1 MDSDHAAADQQK
13 EQTGN
18 DAAWLQRV
26 RYAAAEP
33 TSWLLHATTLRQAA
47 HDLWTAGNAHTRE
60 PGSELGATVLV
71 KWTAADYTPP
81 DTGGST
87 CEVCFMVFGF
97 ALENL
102 AKGIIVCREPKL
114 VSRDRLRKWHGN
126 GHDLSA
132 LFARAATPMSE
143 GERQLL
149 DRTRRITEWKGR
161 YPVAMNFDEV
171 GAQARIVR
179 HTAISNVW
187 PADDYTGLCSLYDRA
202 KAILLETMKNVP
214 PLSADYNFG

>member
-1 MDSDHAAADQQK
+1 MDSDQAAADNQK

-71 KWTAADYTPP
+71 QWA
-81 DTGGST
+81 
-87 CEVCFMVFGF
+87 
-97 ALENL
+97 
-102 AKGIIVCREPKL
+102 
-114 VSRDRLRKWHGN
+114 
-126 GHDLSA
+126 
-132 LFARAATPMSE
+132 
-143 GERQLL
+143 
-149 DRTRRITEWKGR
+149 
-161 YPVAMNFDEV
+161 
-171 GAQARIVR
+171 
-179 HTAISNVW
+179 
-187 PADDYTGLCSLYDRA
+187 ADDYTGLCSLYDRA